1 MDENNNNFISPAPS
15 HKKLKVLLGLL
26 VLVVVCAGAYVYL
39 YPLILKNIISTTPLV
54 PPTEET
60 KLAVDLT
67 PSTDNKVPVAIPK
80 DMISEK
86 NVRVLDSYTAVTP
99 KGVQQT
105 TYRYVSNKSIN
116 DNAQYFSKY
125 LQKNKW
131 GYVTESKTPEYVFLS
146 YSSQA
151 NGDLTVTIN
160 FNRSI
165 PGTVVD
171 ITIQKLT
178 TQ

>member
-1 MDENNNNFISPAPS
+1 
-15 HKKLKVLLGLL
+15 
-26 VLVVVCAGAYVYL
+26 VVCAGAYVYL
-39 YPLILKNIISTTPLV
+39 YPLILNNITSTAPISV
-54 PPTEET
+54 PEET

-67 PSTDNKVPVAIPK
+67 PSADNKIPAAIPK

-146 YSSQA
+146 YSSQT

-160 FNRSI
+160 FNKSI